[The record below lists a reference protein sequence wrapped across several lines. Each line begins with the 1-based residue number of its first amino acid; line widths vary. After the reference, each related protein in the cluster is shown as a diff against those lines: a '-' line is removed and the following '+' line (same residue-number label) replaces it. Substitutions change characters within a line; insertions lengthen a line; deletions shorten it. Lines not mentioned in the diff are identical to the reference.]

1 MSFASIIG
9 AISGFMYSKLLI
21 VILLVKPTG
30 IFGEKA
36 TDKV

>member
-21 VILLVKPTG
+21 VILNH
-30 IFGEKA
+30 FGERENH
-36 TDKV
+36 